1 MKDEYYKILYE
12 LVLESNKLN
21 EIPVGSIVIYDNKII
36 GKGYNNRQT
45 TKDVCGH
52 AEINAIKEAEQKLGD
67 WRLNDCILI
76 STLHPC
82 KMCQQVIKE
91 SRIDKVYYF
100 ISQEGVLNKSY
111 QQIKSNN
118 QYLDNI
124 NNIFLEFFKSIR

>member
-100 ISQEGVLNKSY
+100 ISQEEVLNKSY
-111 QQIKSNN
+111 QQIKSNK